1 MARLYTVRSA
11 RFARSGYVL
20 VTMIASLVVVFAFV
34 GLAVDVGVLQY
45 TKSRMQTA
53 ADAAALGGVQEF
65 KRSGA
70 GSVVAA
76 GKRDAALNG
85 FRDLAETVTVS
96 VNHPPAT
103 GFYTA
108 DPTAV
113 EVGITKDVPAY
124 FMQVLGFT
132 STRVRARAV
141 ARQGP
146 GTTCVHILDPAASG
160 ALSASGGVLV
170 QVNCGVVVN
179 SNNAAAA
186 KASGGSTV
194 VATAFEIVGGY
205 SASGGG
211 VFTPHPKT
219 SVAPSGDPLS
229 YLGAPSVGACTVSD
243 YHATSG
249 ATATL
254 DPGVYCN
261 GITISGGSTIRL
273 NPGTYVLKGG
283 GLTVSGGSS
292 LTGSGVTFYNT
303 AAPSYAYAGISISGG
318 TVIRLTAPTG
328 GSLAGILFFQD
339 RSIASGGAST
349 ISGNATTVYNGS
361 MYFPTTAVT
370 YSGGSFATGA
380 YTVIVAKTLSFSGGS
395 ILNNDYSTLP
405 GGSPIKGNGVISE

>member
-1 MARLYTVRSA
+1 
-11 RFARSGYVL
+11 
-20 VTMIASLVVVFAFV
+20 
-34 GLAVDVGVLQY
+34 
-45 TKSRMQTA
+45 
-53 ADAAALGGVQEF
+53 
-65 KRSGA
+65 
-70 GSVVAA
+70 
-76 GKRDAALNG
+76 
-85 FRDLAETVTVS
+85 
-96 VNHPPAT
+96 
-103 GFYTA
+103 
-108 DPTAV
+108 
-113 EVGITKDVPAY
+113 
-124 FMQVLGFT
+124 
-132 STRVRARAV
+132 
-141 ARQGP
+141 
-146 GTTCVHILDPAASG
+146 VHILDPAVSG

-170 QVNCGVVVN
+170 QINCGVVVN

-186 KASGGSTV
+186 KASGGSSV
-194 VATAFEIVGGY
+194 VATAFEVVGGY
-205 SASGGG
+205 SATGGG
-211 VFTPHPKT
+211 VFVPTPRT
-219 SVAPSGDPLS
+219 SVVPSSDPLS
-229 YLGAPSVGACTVSD
+229 YLAAPSVGACTVAD

-249 ATATL
+249 TVGTL

-261 GITISGGSTIRL
+261 GITISGGSVIRL

-303 AAPSYAYAGISISGG
+303 AAPSYAYAGISITGG
-318 TVIRLTAPTG
+318 GDIRLTAPNS

-339 RSIASGGAST
+339 RSIGSGGAST